1 MRLILDNVSEK
12 DYQWLTSMAKA
23 LNFKVAIEEEAKEIS
38 LDEIDKALDKSLA
51 EDSKTDFSLN
61 FGIEENHIKEFQERK
76 EEYLSGKSQTTS
88 WSSIKKEYGL
98 L

>member
-23 LNFKVAIEEEAKEIS
+23 LNFKVAVEEETKEIS
-38 LDEIDKALDKSLA
+38 LDEIDKALDISLS
-51 EDSKTDFSLN
+51 EDSKTDFSHN
-61 FGIEENHIKEFQERK
+61 FGIEEIYIKEFQERK

-88 WSSIKKEYGL
+88 WNSIKKEYGL

>member
-12 DYQWLTSMAKA
+12 DYEWLTSMAKA
-23 LNFKVAIEEEAKEIS
+23 LNYKVAVEEETQKKS

-51 EDSKTDFSLN
+51 EDSKNDFSNN
-61 FGIEENHIKEFQERK
+61 FGIEESHIKEFQERK
-76 EEYLSGKSQTTS
+76 ENYLSGKSQTTS
-88 WSSIKKEYGL
+88 WDIIKKEYGL

>member
-23 LNFKVAIEEEAKEIS
+23 LNFTVAVEEETHEIS
-38 LDEIDKALDKSLA
+38 LDEIDKALDKSIA
-51 EDSKTDFSLN
+51 EDSKTDFSNN
-61 FGIEENHIKEFQERK
+61 FGIEEIHIKEFQERK
-76 EEYLSGKSQTTS
+76 EDYLSGKSPTTS
-88 WSSIKKEYGL
+88 WNVIKKEYGL